1 MAPALRW
8 FLAGPWPVI
17 GMFLLLAGSLAIM
30 AEATQSSGHFHR
42 WQWWVASFNGVLA
55 LALLAL
61 IGLSLSR
68 LIQRLRHR
76 EAGSRLSLRMTGM
89 FASFTL
95 IPTAMVF
102 LFSVWLISSGIDSWF
117 DVGVDDTL
125 NKALELSRTSVDMQM
140 RERRSQVE
148 RLLQEPIDVGDP
160 EAMVVRMHDLVV
172 QTGAL
177 EATLLD
183 SSNKII
189 ASQGEVPD
197 ILPDLP
203 GEAQLQLLQESEE
216 SEESG
221 FYMAQEEHPDHGTIV
236 RILMQVPALR
246 RGLPFTDQELPL
258 ALNQEL
264 PRTLDREMLLTTQ
277 ELSLTLDREML
288 LTTQELSLTL
298 QILYPVSEYMLG
310 LTDSV
315 EKASVTYQSLLEQRT
330 PLKYNL
336 TFVMALAVLL
346 GLLFAMWAALFSAQ
360 RILSPISELARGIE
374 AVAVGE
380 YSQRLPAG
388 RRDELGQ
395 LVHSYND
402 MIERLANARYVA
414 ETRRLTIEQQHTYL
428 HTVLEHLSSGV
439 ISVDDR
445 NEVIT
450 ANRAAGSILDLDIE
464 HYLRQP
470 LSRLREEHP
479 QLEPLWNLMDHQ
491 QYSVA
496 DLRRQLQIN
505 NELKVLH
512 CHGAQLPNGAGYVV
526 VFEDITDLQQAQR
539 QAAWGEVAR
548 RLAHEIKNP
557 LTPIRLSAERMQHR
571 IQPSL
576 AEGDSE
582 ILKRATQTIVRQV
595 ESMKSMIDE
604 FSEYS
609 ADRFTPELLDLNAL
623 SMEVIDLYEEDQ
635 PKIAIRTELSEAPSW
650 IQGDPDRIRQ
660 LLHNL
665 IKNALEA
672 QEEQAEGAIILSTGM
687 QENTVT
693 LKVRDTGPGFAPEI
707 IARAFEPYV
716 TTKPTGN
723 GLGLAVVY
731 RITEDHQGRIRV
743 YNDPT
748 GGGCVEVEFN
758 ASPQPPQEVQS
769 PAAVA

>member
-76 EAGSRLSLRMTGM
+76 EAGSRLSLRMTAM

-102 LFSVWLISSGIDSWF
+102 IFSVWLISSGIDSWF

-148 RLLQEPIDVGDP
+148 RLLQEPIDVSDP
-160 EAMVVRMHDLVV
+160 EAMVVRMHDLMV
-172 QTGAL
+172 QTGAV

-216 SEESG
+216 SG
-221 FYMAQEEHPDHGTIV
+221 FYMAQEEHPEHGTIV
-236 RILMQVPALR
+236 RILMQVPALSR
-246 RGLPFTDQELPL
+246 ELPLTDQELPL

-264 PRTLDREMLLTTQ
+264 PLTMNQELPLLLSQELPLALNREIPLTT
-277 ELSLTLDREML
+277 R
-288 LTTQELSLTL
+288 ELSLTL

-380 YSQRLPAG
+380 YSQRLPTG
-388 RRDELGQ
+388 RGDELGQ
-395 LVHSYND
+395 LVQSYND

-450 ANRAAGSILDLDIE
+450 ANPAASSILDLDIE
-464 HYLRQP
+464 RYIRQP
-470 LSRLREEHP
+470 ISLLREEHP

-512 CHGAQLPNGAGYVV
+512 CHGAQLPKGAGYVV

-571 IQPSL
+571 IQSNL
-576 AEGDSE
+576 AEEDSE
-582 ILKRATQTIVRQV
+582 ILQRATQTIVRQV
-595 ESMKSMIDE
+595 ESMKTMIDE

-623 SMEVIDLYEEDQ
+623 SAEVLDLYMEDRS
-635 PKIAIRTELSEAPSW
+635 KISIRTELSETPAW

-672 QEEQAEGAIILSTGM
+672 QEEQAEGTIILSTEM
-687 QENTVT
+687 QGATVM
-693 LKVRDTGPGFAPEI
+693 LKVQDTGPGFAPEI

>member
-76 EAGSRLSLRMTGM
+76 EAGSRLSLRMTAM

-102 LFSVWLISSGIDSWF
+102 IFSVWLISSGIDSWF

-148 RLLQEPIDVGDP
+148 RLLQEPIDVSDP
-160 EAMVVRMHDLVV
+160 EAMVVRMHDLMV
-172 QTGAL
+172 QTGAV

-216 SEESG
+216 SG
-221 FYMAQEEHPDHGTIV
+221 FYMAQEEHPEHGTIV
-236 RILMQVPALR
+236 RILMQVPALSR
-246 RGLPFTDQELPL
+246 ELPLTDQELPL

-264 PRTLDREMLLTTQ
+264 PLAMNQELPLLLSQELPLTLNREIPLTT
-277 ELSLTLDREML
+277 R
-288 LTTQELSLTL
+288 ELSLTL

-380 YSQRLPAG
+380 YSQRLPTG
-388 RRDELGQ
+388 RGDELGQ

-450 ANRAAGSILDLDIE
+450 ANPAASSILDLDIE
-464 HYLRQP
+464 RYIRQP
-470 LSRLREEHP
+470 ISLLREEHP

-512 CHGAQLPNGAGYVV
+512 CHGAQLPKGAGYVV

-571 IQPSL
+571 IQSNL
-576 AEGDSE
+576 AEEDSE
-582 ILKRATQTIVRQV
+582 ILQRATQTIVRQV
-595 ESMKSMIDE
+595 ESMKTMIDE

-623 SMEVIDLYEEDQ
+623 STEVLDLYMEDRS
-635 PKIAIRTELSEAPSW
+635 KISIRTELSETPAW

-672 QEEQAEGAIILSTGM
+672 QEEQAEGTIVLSTEM
-687 QENTVT
+687 QEATVV
-693 LKVRDTGPGFAPEI
+693 LKVQDTGPGFAPEI

>member
-68 LIQRLRHR
+68 LIRRLRHR

-148 RLLQEPIDVGDP
+148 RLLQEPIDVSDP
-160 EAMVVRMHDLVV
+160 EAMVVRMHDLMV

-216 SEESG
+216 SG
-221 FYMAQEEHPDHGTIV
+221 FYMAQEEHPEHGTIV

-246 RGLPFTDQELPL
+246 RELPFTDQELPL
-258 ALNQEL
+258 TLNQEL
-264 PRTLDREMLLTTQ
+264 P
-277 ELSLTLDREML
+277 LTLDREMP

-310 LTDSV
+310 LTGSV

-464 HYLRQP
+464 RYLRQP
-470 LSRLREEHP
+470 LSTLREEHP

-505 NELKVLH
+505 NELKALH

-576 AEGDSE
+576 AEEDSE
-582 ILKRATQTIVRQV
+582 ILRRATQTIVRQV

>member
-68 LIQRLRHR
+68 LIRRLRHR

-160 EAMVVRMHDLVV
+160 EAMVVRMHDLMV

-216 SEESG
+216 SG
-221 FYMAQEEHPDHGTIV
+221 FYMAQEEHPEHGTIV

-246 RGLPFTDQELPL
+246 RELPFTDQELPL
-258 ALNQEL
+258 TLNQEL
-264 PRTLDREMLLTTQ
+264 P
-277 ELSLTLDREML
+277 LTLDREMP

-310 LTDSV
+310 LTGSV

-464 HYLRQP
+464 RYLRQP
-470 LSRLREEHP
+470 LSTLREEHP

-505 NELKVLH
+505 NELKALH
-512 CHGAQLPNGAGYVV
+512 CHGAQLPNSAGYVV

-571 IQPSL
+571 IQSSL
-576 AEGDSE
+576 AEEDSE

-609 ADRFTPELLDLNAL
+609 TDRFTPELLDLNAL

-672 QEEQAEGAIILSTGM
+672 QEEQAEGAIILSTGI

-716 TTKPTGN
+716 TTKPSGN

-748 GGGCVEVEFN
+748 GGGCVEVEFD

>member
-76 EAGSRLSLRMTGM
+76 EAGSRLSLRMTAM

-102 LFSVWLISSGIDSWF
+102 IFSVWLISSGIDSWF

-148 RLLQEPIDVGDP
+148 RLLQEPIDVSDP
-160 EAMVVRMHDLVV
+160 EAMVVRMHDLMV

-189 ASQGEVPD
+189 ASQGEMPD

-216 SEESG
+216 SG
-221 FYMAQEEHPDHGTIV
+221 FYMAQEEHPEHGTIV
-236 RILMQVPALR
+236 RILMQVPALSR
-246 RGLPFTDQELPL
+246 ELPLTDQELPL
-258 ALNQEL
+258 ALSQELPLTMNQEL
-264 PRTLDREMLLTTQ
+264 PLLLNQELPLTLNREIPLTT
-277 ELSLTLDREML
+277 R
-288 LTTQELSLTL
+288 ELSLTL

-380 YSQRLPAG
+380 YSQRLPTG
-388 RRDELGQ
+388 RGDELGQ
-395 LVHSYND
+395 LVQSYND

-450 ANRAAGSILDLDIE
+450 ANPAASSILDLDIE
-464 HYLRQP
+464 RYIRQP
-470 LSRLREEHP
+470 ISVLREEHP

-512 CHGAQLPNGAGYVV
+512 CHGAQLPKGAGYVV

-571 IQPSL
+571 IQSSL
-576 AEGDSE
+576 AEEDSE
-582 ILKRATQTIVRQV
+582 ILERATQTIVRQV

-623 SMEVIDLYEEDQ
+623 STEVLDLYMEDRS
-635 PKIAIRTELSEAPSW
+635 KISIRTELSETPVW

-672 QEEQAEGAIILSTGM
+672 QEEQAEGAIILSTEM
-687 QENTVT
+687 QGTTVM
-693 LKVRDTGPGFAPEI
+693 LKVQDTGPGFAPEI
-707 IARAFEPYV
+707 ITRAFEPYV

-748 GGGCVEVEFN
+748 GGGCVEIEFN
-758 ASPQPPQEVQS
+758 ASPQSPQEVQS

>member
-17 GMFLLLAGSLAIM
+17 GMFLLLVGSLGIM
-30 AEATQSSGHFHR
+30 AEATQTSGHFHR
-42 WQWWVASFNGVLA
+42 WQWWVASFNGILS

-68 LIQRLRHR
+68 LIRRLRHR
-76 EAGSRLSLRMTGM
+76 EAGSRLSLRMTIM
-89 FASFTL
+89 FAGFTL

-102 LFSVWLISSGIDSWF
+102 GFSVWLIFSGIDSWF

-125 NKALELSRTSVDMQM
+125 NKAMELSRTSVDMQM
-140 RERRSQVE
+140 RERRAQVE
-148 RLLQEPIDVGDP
+148 RLLREPADAGDP

-189 ASQGEVPD
+189 ASQGEAPD
-197 ILPDLP
+197 IVPDLP
-203 GEAQLQLLQESEE
+203 GEAQLQLLQEQEDRI
-216 SEESG
+216 
-221 FYMAQEEHPDHGTIV
+221 YLAQEEHPEYGTII
-236 RILMQVPALR
+236 RILMQVPALMR
-246 RGLPFTDQELPL
+246 VPALDQELPL
-258 ALNQEL
+258 TDE
-264 PRTLDREMLLTTQ
+264 
-277 ELSLTLDREML
+277 ELSLTLSQDL
-288 LTTQELSLTL
+288 PLANQELPLTL

-310 LTDSV
+310 LTESV
-315 EKASVTYQSLLEQRT
+315 EKASVTYQLLLELRD

-336 TFVMALAVLL
+336 TFVMSLAVLL
-346 GLLFAMWAALFSAQ
+346 GLLFAMWAALYSAQ
-360 RILSPISELARGIE
+360 RILSPISELSRGIE
-374 AVAVGE
+374 AVAAGE

-395 LVHSYND
+395 MVHSYND

-414 ETRRLTIEQQHTYL
+414 ETRRLMIEQQHTYL

-450 ANRAAGSILDLDIE
+450 ANRAASSILNLDIE
-464 HYLRQP
+464 RYIKQP
-470 LSRLREEHP
+470 LSVLRQEHP
-479 QLEPLWNLMDHQ
+479 QLEPLWDLMDRQ
-491 QYSVA
+491 QYSIT

-505 NELKVLH
+505 DELKVLH
-512 CHGAQLPNGAGYVV
+512 CHGAQLPKGAGYVV

-571 IQPSL
+571 IQPHL
-576 AEGDSE
+576 AAEDSE
-582 ILKRATQTIVRQV
+582 ILQRATQTIVRQV
-595 ESMKSMIDE
+595 ESMKTMIDE

-609 ADRFTPELLDLNAL
+609 TALFTPEPLDLNAL
-623 SMEVIDLYEEDQ
+623 STEVLDLYVENRSE
-635 PKIAIRTELSEAPSW
+635 ISIRAELSETPAW

-672 QEEQAEGAIILSTGM
+672 QEEQAEGIIVL
-687 QENTVT
+687 NTEMREGTVM
-693 LKVRDTGPGFAPEI
+693 LKVRDAGPGFAPEI

-716 TTKPTGN
+716 TTKPNGN

-748 GGGCVEVEFN
+748 GGGCVEIEFDT
-758 ASPQPPQEVQS
+758 SPQPSQEVQS
-769 PAAVA
+769 QAAVA

>member
-17 GMFLLLAGSLAIM
+17 GMFLLLVGSLGIM
-30 AEATQSSGHFHR
+30 AEATQTSGHFHR

-61 IGLSLSR
+61 IGLGLSR
-68 LIQRLRHR
+68 LIRRLHRR
-76 EAGSRLSLRMTGM
+76 EAGSRLSLRMTVM

-102 LFSVWLISSGIDSWF
+102 GFSVWLIFSGIDSWF

-125 NKALELSRTSVDMQM
+125 NKAIELSRTSVDMQM
-140 RERRSQVE
+140 RERRAQVE
-148 RLLQEPIDVGDP
+148 RLLQEPADAGDP

-197 ILPDLP
+197 IVPDLP
-203 GEAQLQLLQESEE
+203 GEAQLQLLQEQEDRI
-216 SEESG
+216 
-221 FYMAQEEHPDHGTIV
+221 YMAQEEHPEYGTII
-236 RILMQVPALR
+236 RILMQVPALMR
-246 RGLPFTDQELPL
+246 VPALDQELPL
-258 ALNQEL
+258 TDE
-264 PRTLDREMLLTTQ
+264 
-277 ELSLTLDREML
+277 ELSLTLSQDL
-288 LTTQELSLTL
+288 PLANQELPLTL

-315 EKASVTYQSLLEQRT
+315 EKASATYQLLLELRD

-336 TFVMALAVLL
+336 TFVMSLAVLL
-346 GLLFAMWAALFSAQ
+346 GLLFATWAALYSAQ
-360 RILSPISELARGIE
+360 RILSPISELSRGIE
-374 AVAVGE
+374 AVAAGE

-395 LVHSYND
+395 MVHSYND

-414 ETRRLTIEQQHTYL
+414 ETRRLMIEQQHTYL

-450 ANRAAGSILDLDIE
+450 ANHAASSILNLDIE
-464 HYLRQP
+464 RYIKQP
-470 LSRLREEHP
+470 LSVLREEHP
-479 QLEPLWNLMDHQ
+479 QLEPLWDLMDRQ
-491 QYSVA
+491 QYSIT

-505 NELKVLH
+505 DELKVLH
-512 CHGAQLPNGAGYVV
+512 CHGARLPKDAGYVV

-557 LTPIRLSAERMQHR
+557 LTPIRLSAERMQDR
-571 IQPSL
+571 IQPRL
-576 AEGDSE
+576 ATEDSE
-582 ILKRATQTIVRQV
+582 ILQRATQTIVRQV
-595 ESMKSMIDE
+595 ESMKTMIDE

-609 ADRFTPELLDLNAL
+609 SDRFTPELLDLNAL
-623 SMEVIDLYEEDQ
+623 GTEVLDLYVEDRS
-635 PKIAIRTELSEAPSW
+635 KISIRAELSEAPAW
-650 IQGDPDRIRQ
+650 IQGDPGRIRQ

-672 QEEQAEGAIILSTGM
+672 QEEQAEGTIVLSTEIRDGM
-687 QENTVT
+687 VT
-693 LKVRDTGPGFAPEI
+693 LKVRDAGPGFAPEI

-716 TTKPTGN
+716 TTKPSGN

-748 GGGCVEVEFN
+748 GGGCVEIEFD
-758 ASPQPPQEVQS
+758 ASPQPSQEVQS
-769 PAAVA
+769 QAAVA

>member
-76 EAGSRLSLRMTGM
+76 EAGSRLSLRMTAM

-102 LFSVWLISSGIDSWF
+102 IFSVWLISSGIDSWF

-148 RLLQEPIDVGDP
+148 RLLQEPIDVSDP
-160 EAMVVRMHDLVV
+160 EAMVVRMHDLMV
-172 QTGAL
+172 QTGAV

-216 SEESG
+216 SG
-221 FYMAQEEHPDHGTIV
+221 FYMAQEEHPEHGTIV
-236 RILMQVPALR
+236 RILMQVPALSR
-246 RGLPFTDQELPL
+246 ELPLTDQEVPL

-264 PRTLDREMLLTTQ
+264 SLTMNQELPLILNQELPLTLNREMPLTTR
-277 ELSLTLDREML
+277 ELSLI
-288 LTTQELSLTL
+288 L

-380 YSQRLPAG
+380 YSQRLPTG
-388 RRDELGQ
+388 RGDELGQ

-450 ANRAAGSILDLDIE
+450 ANPAASSILDLDIE
-464 HYLRQP
+464 RYIRQP
-470 LSRLREEHP
+470 ISLLREEHP

-512 CHGAQLPNGAGYVV
+512 CHGAQLPKGAGYVV

-571 IQPSL
+571 IQSNL
-576 AEGDSE
+576 AEEDSE
-582 ILKRATQTIVRQV
+582 ILQRATQTIVRQV
-595 ESMKSMIDE
+595 ESMKTMIDE

-623 SMEVIDLYEEDQ
+623 STEVLDLYMEDRS
-635 PKIAIRTELSEAPSW
+635 KISIRTELSETPAW

-672 QEEQAEGAIILSTGM
+672 QEEQAEGTIILSTEM
-687 QENTVT
+687 QEATVV
-693 LKVRDTGPGFAPEI
+693 LKVQDTGPGFAPEI

-716 TTKPTGN
+716 TTKPSGN

-748 GGGCVEVEFN
+748 GGGCVEIEFN
-758 ASPQPPQEVQS
+758 ASPQSPQEVQS

>member
-8 FLAGPWPVI
+8 FLTGPWPVI

-68 LIQRLRHR
+68 LIRRLHRR
-76 EAGSRLSLRMTGM
+76 EAGSRLSLRMTAM

-125 NKALELSRTSVDMQM
+125 SKALELSRTSVDMQM

-148 RLLQEPIDVGDP
+148 RLLQEPIDVSDP

-216 SEESG
+216 SG

-246 RGLPFTDQELPL
+246 RELPFTDQELPL
-258 ALNQEL
+258 TLNQEL
-264 PRTLDREMLLTTQ
+264 P
-277 ELSLTLDREML
+277 LTLDREMP

-310 LTDSV
+310 LTGSV

-414 ETRRLTIEQQHTYL
+414 ETQRLTIEEQHTYL

-450 ANRAAGSILDLDIE
+450 ANHAAGSILDLDIE
-464 HYLRQP
+464 RYLRQP
-470 LSRLREEHP
+470 LSALREEHP

-491 QYSVA
+491 QYSITE
-496 DLRRQLQIN
+496 LRRQLQIN
-505 NELKVLH
+505 DELKVLH
-512 CHGAQLPNGAGYVV
+512 CHGAQLPKGAGYVV

-576 AEGDSE
+576 AAEDSE
-582 ILKRATQTIVRQV
+582 ILQRATQTIVRQV
-595 ESMKSMIDE
+595 ESMKTMIDE

-623 SMEVIDLYEEDQ
+623 SMEVLGLYEEDR
-635 PKIAIRTELSEAPSW
+635 PKISIRTELSEVPSW

-672 QEEQAEGAIILSTGM
+672 QEEQAEGTIILSTGI

>member
-1 MAPALRW
+1 MAPTLRW

-76 EAGSRLSLRMTGM
+76 EAGSRLSLRMTAM

-102 LFSVWLISSGIDSWF
+102 MFSVWLISSGIDSWF

-148 RLLQEPIDVGDP
+148 RLLQEPIDVSDP
-160 EAMVVRMHDLVV
+160 EAMVVRMHDLMV

-216 SEESG
+216 SG
-221 FYMAQEEHPDHGTIV
+221 FYMAQEEHPEHGTIV
-236 RILMQVPALR
+236 RILMQVPALSR
-246 RGLPFTDQELPL
+246 ELPLTDQELPL

-264 PRTLDREMLLTTQ
+264 PLTLNQELPLLLNRELPLTLNREIPLTT
-277 ELSLTLDREML
+277 R
-288 LTTQELSLTL
+288 ELSLTL

-380 YSQRLPAG
+380 YSQRLPTG
-388 RRDELGQ
+388 RGDELGQ

-450 ANRAAGSILDLDIE
+450 ANPAASSILDLDIE
-464 HYLRQP
+464 RYIRQP
-470 LSRLREEHP
+470 ISVLREEHP

-512 CHGAQLPNGAGYVV
+512 CHGAQLPKGAGYVV

-571 IQPSL
+571 IQSRL
-576 AEGDSE
+576 AEEDSE
-582 ILKRATQTIVRQV
+582 ILQRATQTIVRQV
-595 ESMKSMIDE
+595 ESMKTMIDE

-623 SMEVIDLYEEDQ
+623 STEVLDLYVEDRS
-635 PKIAIRTELSEAPSW
+635 KISIRTELSETPAW
-650 IQGDPDRIRQ
+650 IQGDPDRMRQ

-672 QEEQAEGAIILSTGM
+672 QEEQAEGTIILSTEM
-687 QENTVT
+687 QGATVM
-693 LKVRDTGPGFAPEI
+693 LKVQDTGPGFSPEI

-716 TTKPTGN
+716 TTKPSGN

-748 GGGCVEVEFN
+748 GGGCVEIEFN
-758 ASPQPPQEVQS
+758 ASPQSPQEVQS

>member
-148 RLLQEPIDVGDP
+148 RLLQDPIDVSDP
-160 EAMVVRMHDLVV
+160 EAMVVRMHDLMV

-216 SEESG
+216 SG
-221 FYMAQEEHPDHGTIV
+221 FYMAQEEHPEHGTIV

-246 RGLPFTDQELPL
+246 RVLPFTDQELPL
-258 ALNQEL
+258 TLNQEL
-264 PRTLDREMLLTTQ
+264 P
-277 ELSLTLDREML
+277 LTLDREMP

-505 NELKVLH
+505 NELKALH

-571 IQPSL
+571 IQSSL
-576 AEGDSE
+576 AEEDSE

-609 ADRFTPELLDLNAL
+609 TDRFTPELLDLNAL

-672 QEEQAEGAIILSTGM
+672 QEEQAEGAIILSTGI

-693 LKVRDTGPGFAPEI
+693 LKVRDAGPGFAPEI

-716 TTKPTGN
+716 TTKPSGN

-748 GGGCVEVEFN
+748 GGGCVEVEFD

>member
-76 EAGSRLSLRMTGM
+76 EAGSRLSLRMTAM

-102 LFSVWLISSGIDSWF
+102 IFSVWLISSGIDSWF

-148 RLLQEPIDVGDP
+148 RLLQEPIDVSDP
-160 EAMVVRMHDLVV
+160 EAMVVRMHDLMV
-172 QTGAL
+172 QTGAV

-216 SEESG
+216 SG
-221 FYMAQEEHPDHGTIV
+221 FYMAQEEHPEHGTIV
-236 RILMQVPALR
+236 RILMQVPALSR
-246 RGLPFTDQELPL
+246 ELPLTDQEVPL

-264 PRTLDREMLLTTQ
+264 SLTMNQELPLILNQELPLTLNREMPLTTR
-277 ELSLTLDREML
+277 ELSLI
-288 LTTQELSLTL
+288 L

-380 YSQRLPAG
+380 YSQRLPTG
-388 RRDELGQ
+388 RGDELGQ
-395 LVHSYND
+395 LVQSYND

-450 ANRAAGSILDLDIE
+450 ANPAASSILDLDIE
-464 HYLRQP
+464 RYIRQP
-470 LSRLREEHP
+470 ISLLREEHP

-512 CHGAQLPNGAGYVV
+512 CHGAQLPKGAGYVV

-571 IQPSL
+571 IQSHL
-576 AEGDSE
+576 AEEDSE
-582 ILKRATQTIVRQV
+582 ILQRATQTIVRQV
-595 ESMKSMIDE
+595 ESMKTMIDE

-623 SMEVIDLYEEDQ
+623 STEVLDLYMEDR
-635 PKIAIRTELSEAPSW
+635 PKISIQTELSETPAW

-672 QEEQAEGAIILSTGM
+672 QEEQAEGTIILSTEI
-687 QENTVT
+687 QEGTVV
-693 LKVRDTGPGFAPEI
+693 LKVQDTGPGFAPEI

-748 GGGCVEVEFN
+748 GGGCVEIEFN
-758 ASPQPPQEVQS
+758 ASPQSPQEVQS

>member
-148 RLLQEPIDVGDP
+148 RLLQDPIDVGDP
-160 EAMVVRMHDLVV
+160 EAMVVRMHDLMV

-216 SEESG
+216 SG
-221 FYMAQEEHPDHGTIV
+221 FYMAQEEHPEHGTIV

-246 RGLPFTDQELPL
+246 RELPFTDQELPL
-258 ALNQEL
+258 TLNQEL
-264 PRTLDREMLLTTQ
+264 P
-277 ELSLTLDREML
+277 LTLDREMP

-310 LTDSV
+310 LTGSV

-464 HYLRQP
+464 RYLRQP
-470 LSRLREEHP
+470 LSTLREEHP

-505 NELKVLH
+505 NELKALH
-512 CHGAQLPNGAGYVV
+512 CHGAQLPNSAGYVV

-571 IQPSL
+571 IQSSL
-576 AEGDSE
+576 AEEDSE

-609 ADRFTPELLDLNAL
+609 TDRFTPELLDLNAL

-672 QEEQAEGAIILSTGM
+672 QEEQAEGAIILSTGI

-716 TTKPTGN
+716 TTKPSGN

-748 GGGCVEVEFN
+748 GGGCVEVEFD

>member
-8 FLAGPWPVI
+8 FLTSPWLVI
-17 GMFLLLAGSLAIM
+17 GMFLLLVGSLAIM
-30 AEATQSSGHFHR
+30 ADATQSSGHFHR

-68 LIQRLRHR
+68 LIQRLRRR
-76 EAGSRLSLRMTGM
+76 EAGSRLSLRMTIM

-102 LFSVWLISSGIDSWF
+102 GFSVWLIFSGIDSWF

-125 NKALELSRTSVDMQM
+125 NKAMELSRTSVDMQM
-140 RERRSQVE
+140 RDRRAQVE
-148 RLLQEPIDVGDP
+148 RLLQEPTDAGDP
-160 EAMVVRMHDLVV
+160 EAMVVRMHNLVV

-177 EATLLD
+177 EASLLD

-203 GEAQLQLLQESEE
+203 GETQLQLLR
-216 SEESG
+216 ESG
-221 FYMAQEEHPDHGTIV
+221 IYMAQEEHPEHGTIL
-236 RILMQVPALR
+236 RILMQVPSLDR
-246 RGLPFTDQELPL
+246 ELPLTNQELPL
-258 ALNQEL
+258 TNQEL
-264 PRTLDREMLLTTQ
+264 P
-277 ELSLTLDREML
+277 
-288 LTTQELSLTL
+288 LTL

-315 EKASVTYQSLLEQRT
+315 EKASVTYQLLLELRD

-336 TFVMALAVLL
+336 TFVMSLALLL
-346 GLLFAMWAALFSAQ
+346 GLLFAMWAALYSAQ

-374 AVAVGE
+374 AVAAGE

-395 LVHSYND
+395 MVYSYND

-414 ETRRLTIEQQHTYL
+414 ETRRLMIEQQHTYL

-450 ANRAAGSILDLDIE
+450 ANRAAGSILNLDIE
-464 HYLRQP
+464 RYIKQPISVLR
-470 LSRLREEHP
+470 REHP
-479 QLEPLWNLMDHQ
+479 QLEPLWNLMDRQ
-491 QYSVA
+491 QYSVT

-505 NELKVLH
+505 DELKVLH
-512 CHGAQLPNGAGYVV
+512 CHGAQLPKGAGYVV

-571 IQPSL
+571 IQPRL
-576 AEGDSE
+576 ATEDSE

-595 ESMKSMIDE
+595 ESMKTMIDE

-609 ADRFTPELLDLNAL
+609 AARFTPELLDLNVL
-623 SMEVIDLYEEDQ
+623 STEVLDLYVENRS
-635 PKIAIRTELSEAPSW
+635 KISIRAELSAAPAW
-650 IQGDPDRIRQ
+650 IQGDPGRIRQ

-665 IKNALEA
+665 IKNAMEA
-672 QEEQAEGAIILSTGM
+672 QEEQTKGTIILSTEM
-687 QENTVT
+687 QEGTVT
-693 LKVRDTGPGFAPEI
+693 LKVRDAGPGFAPEI

-716 TTKPTGN
+716 TTKPNGN

-748 GGGCVEVEFN
+748 GGGCVEIEFD
-758 ASPQPPQEVQS
+758 ASPQPSQEVQS
-769 PAAVA
+769 QVAVA

>member
-76 EAGSRLSLRMTGM
+76 EAGSRLSLRMTAM

-102 LFSVWLISSGIDSWF
+102 IFSVWLISSGIDSWF

-148 RLLQEPIDVGDP
+148 RLLQEPIDVSDP
-160 EAMVVRMHDLVV
+160 EAMVVRMHDLMI
-172 QTGAL
+172 QTGAV

-216 SEESG
+216 SG
-221 FYMAQEEHPDHGTIV
+221 FYMAQEEHPEHGTIV
-236 RILMQVPALR
+236 RILMQVPALSR
-246 RGLPFTDQELPL
+246 ELPLTDQEVPL

-264 PRTLDREMLLTTQ
+264 SLTMNQELPLILNQELPLTLNREMPLTTR
-277 ELSLTLDREML
+277 ELSLI
-288 LTTQELSLTL
+288 L

-380 YSQRLPAG
+380 YSQRLPTG
-388 RRDELGQ
+388 RGDELGQ
-395 LVHSYND
+395 LVQSYND

-450 ANRAAGSILDLDIE
+450 ANPAASSILDLDIE
-464 HYLRQP
+464 RYIRQP
-470 LSRLREEHP
+470 ISLLREEHP

-512 CHGAQLPNGAGYVV
+512 CHGAQLPKGAGYVV

-557 LTPIRLSAERMQHR
+557 LTPIRLSAERMTASNPTSPKK
-571 IQPSL
+571 IP
-576 AEGDSE
+576 
-582 ILKRATQTIVRQV
+582 
-595 ESMKSMIDE
+595 
-604 FSEYS
+604 
-609 ADRFTPELLDLNAL
+609 RFCSVPRRRLC
-623 SMEVIDLYEEDQ
+623 
-635 PKIAIRTELSEAPSW
+635 
-650 IQGDPDRIRQ
+650 
-660 LLHNL
+660 
-665 IKNALEA
+665 
-672 QEEQAEGAIILSTGM
+672 
-687 QENTVT
+687 
-693 LKVRDTGPGFAPEI
+693 
-707 IARAFEPYV
+707 ARWNP
-716 TTKPTGN
+716 
-723 GLGLAVVY
+723 
-731 RITEDHQGRIRV
+731 
-743 YNDPT
+743 
-748 GGGCVEVEFN
+748 
-758 ASPQPPQEVQS
+758 
-769 PAAVA
+769 

>member
-76 EAGSRLSLRMTGM
+76 EAGSRLSLRMTAM

-102 LFSVWLISSGIDSWF
+102 IFSVWLISSGIDSWF

-148 RLLQEPIDVGDP
+148 RLLQEPIDVSDP
-160 EAMVVRMHDLVV
+160 EAMVVRMHNLMV

-189 ASQGEVPD
+189 ASQGEMPD

-216 SEESG
+216 SG
-221 FYMAQEEHPDHGTIV
+221 FYMAQEEHPEHGTIV
-236 RILMQVPALR
+236 RILMQVPALSR
-246 RGLPFTDQELPL
+246 ELPLTDQEFPL

-264 PRTLDREMLLTTQ
+264 PLLLNQELPLTLNREIPLTT
-277 ELSLTLDREML
+277 R
-288 LTTQELSLTL
+288 ELSLTL

-380 YSQRLPAG
+380 YSQRLPTG
-388 RRDELGQ
+388 RGDELGQ
-395 LVHSYND
+395 LVQSYND

-450 ANRAAGSILDLDIE
+450 ANPAASSILDLDIE
-464 HYLRQP
+464 RYIRQP
-470 LSRLREEHP
+470 ISVLREEHP

-496 DLRRQLQIN
+496 DLRQQLQIN

-512 CHGAQLPNGAGYVV
+512 CHGAQLPKGAGYVV

-571 IQPSL
+571 IQSNL
-576 AEGDSE
+576 AEEDSE
-582 ILKRATQTIVRQV
+582 ILQRATQTIVRQV
-595 ESMKSMIDE
+595 ESMKTMIDE

-623 SMEVIDLYEEDQ
+623 SVEVLDLYMEDR
-635 PKIAIRTELSEAPSW
+635 PKISIRTELSETPAW

-672 QEEQAEGAIILSTGM
+672 QEEQAEGTIILSIEI
-687 QENTVT
+687 QEATVM
-693 LKVRDTGPGFAPEI
+693 LKVQDTGPGFAPEI
-707 IARAFEPYV
+707 ITRAFEPYV

-748 GGGCVEVEFN
+748 GGGCVEIEFN
-758 ASPQPPQEVQS
+758 ASPQSPQEVQS

>member
-68 LIQRLRHR
+68 LIQRLRRR
-76 EAGSRLSLRMTGM
+76 EAGSRLSLRMTAM

-102 LFSVWLISSGIDSWF
+102 IFSVWLISSGIDSWF

-148 RLLQEPIDVGDP
+148 RLLQEPIDVSDP
-160 EAMVVRMHDLVV
+160 EAMVVRMHDLMV
-172 QTGAL
+172 QTGAV

-216 SEESG
+216 SG
-221 FYMAQEEHPDHGTIV
+221 FYMAQEEHPEHGTIV
-236 RILMQVPALR
+236 RILMQVPALSR
-246 RGLPFTDQELPL
+246 ELPLTDQELPL

-264 PRTLDREMLLTTQ
+264 PLAMNQELPLLLNQELPLTLNREIPLTT
-277 ELSLTLDREML
+277 R
-288 LTTQELSLTL
+288 ELSLTL

-380 YSQRLPAG
+380 YSQRLPTG

-450 ANRAAGSILDLDIE
+450 ANPAASSILDLDIE
-464 HYLRQP
+464 RYIGQP
-470 LSRLREEHP
+470 ISVLREEHP

-512 CHGAQLPNGAGYVV
+512 CHGAQLPKGAGYVV

-571 IQPSL
+571 IQSSL
-576 AEGDSE
+576 AEEDSE
-582 ILKRATQTIVRQV
+582 ILQRATQTIVRQV
-595 ESMKSMIDE
+595 ESMKTMIDE

-623 SMEVIDLYEEDQ
+623 SMEVVDLYVEDR
-635 PKIAIRTELSEAPSW
+635 PKISIRTELSKAPAW

-672 QEEQAEGAIILSTGM
+672 QEEQAEGTIILSTGM
-687 QENTVT
+687 QEATVV
-693 LKVRDTGPGFAPEI
+693 LKVQDAGPGFAPEI

-748 GGGCVEVEFN
+748 GGGCVEIEFN
-758 ASPQPPQEVQS
+758 ASPQSPQEVQS

>member
-68 LIQRLRHR
+68 LIRRLRSR
-76 EAGSRLSLRMTGM
+76 EAGSRLSLRMTAM

-148 RLLQEPIDVGDP
+148 RLLQEPIDVSDP
-160 EAMVVRMHDLVV
+160 EAMVVRMHDLMV

-216 SEESG
+216 SG
-221 FYMAQEEHPDHGTIV
+221 FYMAQEEHPEHGTIV

-246 RGLPFTDQELPL
+246 RELPFTDQELPL
-258 ALNQEL
+258 TLNQEL
-264 PRTLDREMLLTTQ
+264 P
-277 ELSLTLDREML
+277 LTLDREMP

-310 LTDSV
+310 LTGSV

-464 HYLRQP
+464 RYLRQP
-470 LSRLREEHP
+470 LSTLREEHP

-505 NELKVLH
+505 NELKALH

-576 AEGDSE
+576 AEDDSE
-582 ILKRATQTIVRQV
+582 ILRRATQTIVRQV

-609 ADRFTPELLDLNAL
+609 ADRFTPELLDLNTL

-635 PKIAIRTELSEAPSW
+635 PKIAIRTELSEVPSW

-672 QEEQAEGAIILSTGM
+672 QEEQAEGAIILSTGI

-748 GGGCVEVEFN
+748 GGGCVEVKFN

>member
-17 GMFLLLAGSLAIM
+17 GMFLLLAGSLVIM

-76 EAGSRLSLRMTGM
+76 EAGSRLSLRMTAM

-102 LFSVWLISSGIDSWF
+102 IFSVWLISSGIDSWF

-148 RLLQEPIDVGDP
+148 RLLQEPIDVSDP
-160 EAMVVRMHDLVV
+160 EAMVVRMHDLMV
-172 QTGAL
+172 QTGAV

-216 SEESG
+216 SG
-221 FYMAQEEHPDHGTIV
+221 FYMAQEEHPEHGTIV
-236 RILMQVPALR
+236 RILMQVPALSR
-246 RGLPFTDQELPL
+246 ELPLTDQELPL

-264 PRTLDREMLLTTQ
+264 PLAMNQELPLLLSQELPLTLNREIPLTT
-277 ELSLTLDREML
+277 R
-288 LTTQELSLTL
+288 ELSLTL

-315 EKASVTYQSLLEQRT
+315 EKASITYQSLLEQRT

-380 YSQRLPAG
+380 YSQRLPTG
-388 RRDELGQ
+388 RGDELGQ
-395 LVHSYND
+395 LVQSYND

-450 ANRAAGSILDLDIE
+450 ANPAASSILDLDIE
-464 HYLRQP
+464 RYIRQP
-470 LSRLREEHP
+470 ISVLREEHP

-512 CHGAQLPNGAGYVV
+512 CHGAQLPKGAGYVV

-571 IQPSL
+571 IQSNL
-576 AEGDSE
+576 AEEDSE
-582 ILKRATQTIVRQV
+582 ILQRATQTIVRQV
-595 ESMKSMIDE
+595 ESMKTMIDE

-623 SMEVIDLYEEDQ
+623 SVEVLDLYMEDR
-635 PKIAIRTELSEAPSW
+635 PKISIRTDLSETPAW

-672 QEEQAEGAIILSTGM
+672 QEEQAEGTIILSTEM
-687 QENTVT
+687 QEATVV
-693 LKVRDTGPGFAPEI
+693 LKVQDTGPGFAPEI
-707 IARAFEPYV
+707 ITRAFEPYV

-743 YNDPT
+743 YNDPA
-748 GGGCVEVEFN
+748 GGGCVEIEFN
-758 ASPQPPQEVQS
+758 ASPQSPQEVQS

>member
-8 FLAGPWPVI
+8 FLTGPWPVI

-68 LIQRLRHR
+68 LIRRLRHR

-148 RLLQEPIDVGDP
+148 RLLQEPIDVSDP
-160 EAMVVRMHDLVV
+160 EAMVVRMHDLMV

-216 SEESG
+216 GG
-221 FYMAQEEHPDHGTIV
+221 FYMAQEEHPEHGTIV

-246 RGLPFTDQELPL
+246 RELPFTDQELPL
-258 ALNQEL
+258 
-264 PRTLDREMLLTTQ
+264 TLDREMP
-277 ELSLTLDREML
+277 

-310 LTDSV
+310 LTGSV
-315 EKASVTYQSLLEQRT
+315 EKASVTYQSLLKQRT

-374 AVAVGE
+374 AVAIGE

-464 HYLRQP
+464 RYLRQP
-470 LSRLREEHP
+470 LSTLREEHP

-496 DLRRQLQIN
+496 DLQQQLQIN
-505 NELKVLH
+505 NELKALH

-571 IQPSL
+571 IQRSL
-576 AEGDSE
+576 AEEDSE
-582 ILKRATQTIVRQV
+582 ILRRATQTIVRQV

-623 SMEVIDLYEEDQ
+623 SIEVIDLYEEDQ

>member
-68 LIQRLRHR
+68 LIRRLRHR

-148 RLLQEPIDVGDP
+148 RLLQEPIDVSDP
-160 EAMVVRMHDLVV
+160 EAMVVRMHDLMV

-216 SEESG
+216 SG
-221 FYMAQEEHPDHGTIV
+221 FYMAQEEHPEHGTIV

-246 RGLPFTDQELPL
+246 RELSFTDQELPL
-258 ALNQEL
+258 
-264 PRTLDREMLLTTQ
+264 TLDREMP
-277 ELSLTLDREML
+277 

-310 LTDSV
+310 LTGSV

-464 HYLRQP
+464 RYLRQP
-470 LSRLREEHP
+470 LSTLREEHP

-496 DLRRQLQIN
+496 DLQQQLQIN
-505 NELKVLH
+505 NELKALH

-576 AEGDSE
+576 AEDDSE
-582 ILKRATQTIVRQV
+582 ILRRATQTIVQQV

-609 ADRFTPELLDLNAL
+609 ADRFTPELLDLNVL

>member
-68 LIQRLRHR
+68 LIRRLRSR
-76 EAGSRLSLRMTGM
+76 EAGSRLSLRMTAM

-216 SEESG
+216 SG
-221 FYMAQEEHPDHGTIV
+221 FYMAQEEHPEHGTIV

-246 RGLPFTDQELPL
+246 RVLPFTDQELPL
-258 ALNQEL
+258 TLNQEL
-264 PRTLDREMLLTTQ
+264 P
-277 ELSLTLDREML
+277 LTLDREMP
-288 LTTQELSLTL
+288 LTNQELSLTL

-310 LTDSV
+310 LTGSV

-464 HYLRQP
+464 RYLRQP
-470 LSRLREEHP
+470 LSTLREEHP

-505 NELKVLH
+505 NELKALH

-576 AEGDSE
+576 AEDDSE
-582 ILKRATQTIVRQV
+582 ILQRATQTIVRQV

-635 PKIAIRTELSEAPSW
+635 PKITIRTELSEAPSW

>member
-61 IGLSLSR
+61 IGLGLSR

-76 EAGSRLSLRMTGM
+76 EAGSRLSLRMTAM

-102 LFSVWLISSGIDSWF
+102 IFSVWLISSGIDSWF

-148 RLLQEPIDVGDP
+148 RLLQEPIDVSDP
-160 EAMVVRMHDLVV
+160 EAMVVRMHDLMV

-216 SEESG
+216 SG
-221 FYMAQEEHPDHGTIV
+221 FYMAQEEHPEHGTIV
-236 RILMQVPALR
+236 RILMQVPALSR
-246 RGLPFTDQELPL
+246 ELPLTDQELPL

-264 PRTLDREMLLTTQ
+264 PLTMNQELPLILNQELPLTLNREIPLTT
-277 ELSLTLDREML
+277 R
-288 LTTQELSLTL
+288 ELSLTL

-380 YSQRLPAG
+380 YSQRLPTG

-450 ANRAAGSILDLDIE
+450 ANPAASSILDLDIE
-464 HYLRQP
+464 RYIRQP
-470 LSRLREEHP
+470 ISVLREEHP

-512 CHGAQLPNGAGYVV
+512 CHGAQLPKGAGYVV

-571 IQPSL
+571 IQSSL
-576 AEGDSE
+576 AEEDSE
-582 ILKRATQTIVRQV
+582 ILERATQTIVRQV
-595 ESMKSMIDE
+595 ESMKTMIDE

-623 SMEVIDLYEEDQ
+623 STEVLDLYIEDRA
-635 PKIAIRTELSEAPSW
+635 KISIQTELSETPAW

-672 QEEQAEGAIILSTGM
+672 QEEQAEGTIILSTEM
-687 QENTVT
+687 QGATVM
-693 LKVRDTGPGFAPEI
+693 LKVQDTGPGFAPEI
-707 IARAFEPYV
+707 ISRAFEPYV

>member
-17 GMFLLLAGSLAIM
+17 GMFLLLVGSLAIM

-42 WQWWVASFNGVLA
+42 WQWWVAGFNGVLA
-55 LALLAL
+55 LTLLGL

-68 LIQRLRHR
+68 LIRRLRCR
-76 EAGSRLSLRMTGM
+76 EAGSRLSLRMSGM

-102 LFSVWLISSGIDSWF
+102 GFSVWLISSGIDSWF

-140 RERRSQVE
+140 RERSAQAE
-148 RLLQEPIDVGDP
+148 RLLQEPVDTSDP

-183 SSNKII
+183 SNNKII

-203 GEAQLQLLQESEE
+203 GEAQLQLLKESE
-216 SEESG
+216 SG
-221 FYMAQEEHPDHGTIV
+221 IYMAREEHPEHGTIL
-236 RILMQVPALR
+236 RILMQVPSVNRELSLTDQ
-246 RGLPFTDQELPL
+246 GLPLPL
-258 ALNQEL
+258 
-264 PRTLDREMLLTTQ
+264 TLDQ
-277 ELSLTLDREML
+277 ELSLTLD
-288 LTTQELSLTL
+288 QELSLTLDQELPLTNQELLLTL

-315 EKASVTYQSLLEQRT
+315 EKASVTYQSLLEQRD
-330 PLKYNL
+330 PLKYSL
-336 TFVMALAVLL
+336 TFVMSLALLL
-346 GLLFAMWAALFSAQ
+346 GLLFAMWAALYSAQ

-374 AVAVGE
+374 AVAAGE

-388 RRDELGQ
+388 RQDELGQ
-395 LVHSYND
+395 MVHSYND

-445 NEVIT
+445 GEVIT
-450 ANRAAGSILDLDIE
+450 ANHAAGSILNLNIE
-464 HYLRQP
+464 HYIKQP
-470 LSRLREEHP
+470 LSVLRQEHP
-479 QLEPLWNLMDHQ
+479 QLEPLWDLMDRQ

-512 CHGAQLPNGAGYVV
+512 CHGAQLPQGAGYVV

-557 LTPIRLSAERMQHR
+557 LTPIRLSAERMQNR
-571 IQPSL
+571 IQPNL
-576 AEGDSE
+576 ATEDSE
-582 ILKRATQTIVRQV
+582 ILQRATQTIVRQV

-609 ADRFTPELLDLNAL
+609 AARFTPELLDLNAL
-623 SMEVIDLYEEDQ
+623 GTEILDLYIENKS
-635 PKIAIRTELSEAPSW
+635 KISIRAELSEAPAW
-650 IQGDPDRIRQ
+650 IHGDPGRIRQ

-672 QEEQAEGAIILSTGM
+672 QEEQTEGTIILSTEM
-687 QENTVT
+687 QEGVVT

-716 TTKPTGN
+716 TTKPSGN

-748 GGGCVEVEFN
+748 GGGCVEIEFD
-758 ASPQPPQEVQS
+758 ASPEPSQEVQS
-769 PAAVA
+769 QAAVA

>member
-1 MAPALRW
+1 MASALRK
-8 FLAGPWPVI
+8 FLAGPWSVI
-17 GMFLLLAGSLAIM
+17 GMFLLLVGSLGIM
-30 AEATQSSGHFHR
+30 AEATQTSGHFHR

-61 IGLSLSR
+61 TGLSLSR

-76 EAGSRLSLRMTGM
+76 EAGSRLSLRMTVM

-102 LFSVWLISSGIDSWF
+102 GFSVWLIFSGIDSWF

-125 NKALELSRTSVDMQM
+125 NKAMELSRTSVDMQM
-140 RERRSQVE
+140 RERRAQVE
-148 RLLQEPIDVGDP
+148 RLLQEPADAGDP

-189 ASQGEVPD
+189 ASQGEVPE
-197 ILPDLP
+197 IVPDLP
-203 GEAQLQLLQESEE
+203 GEAQLQFLQEQEDRI
-216 SEESG
+216 
-221 FYMAQEEHPDHGTIV
+221 YMAQEEHPEYGTII
-236 RILMQVPALR
+236 RILMQIPALMRVPAL
-246 RGLPFTDQELPL
+246 DQELPL
-258 ALNQEL
+258 TDEELSLSLSQDLPLANQEL
-264 PRTLDREMLLTTQ
+264 P
-277 ELSLTLDREML
+277 
-288 LTTQELSLTL
+288 LTL

-315 EKASVTYQSLLEQRT
+315 EKASVTYQLLLELRE

-336 TFVMALAVLL
+336 TFVMSLAVLL
-346 GLLFAMWAALFSAQ
+346 GLLFAMWAALYSAQ
-360 RILSPISELARGIE
+360 RILSPISELSRGIE
-374 AVAVGE
+374 AVAAGE
-380 YSQRLPAG
+380 YNQRLPAG

-395 LVHSYND
+395 MVHSYND
-402 MIERLANARYVA
+402 MIERLADARYVA
-414 ETRRLTIEQQHTYL
+414 ETRRLMIEQQHTYL

-439 ISVDDR
+439 ISVNDR

-450 ANRAAGSILDLDIE
+450 ANRAASSILNLDIE
-464 HYLRQP
+464 RYIKQP
-470 LSRLREEHP
+470 LSILRQEHP
-479 QLEPLWNLMDHQ
+479 QLEPLWDLMDRQ
-491 QYSVA
+491 KYSIT

-512 CHGAQLPNGAGYVV
+512 CHGAQLPKDAGYVV

-571 IQPSL
+571 IEPRLST
-576 AEGDSE
+576 EDSE
-582 ILKRATQTIVRQV
+582 VLQRATQTIVRQV
-595 ESMKSMIDE
+595 ESMKTMIDE

-609 ADRFTPELLDLNAL
+609 AAHFTPELLDLNLL
-623 SMEVIDLYEEDQ
+623 SSEVLDLYLENLS
-635 PKIAIRTELSEAPSW
+635 KISIRAELSETPAW

-672 QEEQAEGAIILSTGM
+672 QKEQAEGTIVLGTRMREG
-687 QENTVT
+687 TVT
-693 LKVRDTGPGFAPEI
+693 LKVRDAGPGFAPEI
-707 IARAFEPYV
+707 ITRAFEPYV
-716 TTKPTGN
+716 TTKPGGN

-743 YNDPT
+743 YNEPT
-748 GGGCVEVEFN
+748 GGGCVEIEFD
-758 ASPQPPQEVQS
+758 ASPQPSQEVQS
-769 PAAVA
+769 QAAVA

>member
-1 MAPALRW
+1 MAPALRR

-17 GMFLLLAGSLAIM
+17 GLFLLLAASLAIM

-42 WQWWVASFNGVLA
+42 WQWWAASFNGLLA
-55 LALLAL
+55 LALLGL
-61 IGLSLSR
+61 IGLSLSHLVR
-68 LIQRLRHR
+68 RLRRR

-89 FASFTL
+89 FASLTL
-95 IPTAMVF
+95 VPTAMVF
-102 LFSVWLISSGIDSWF
+102 VFSVWLISSGIDSWF

-125 NKALELSRTSVDMQM
+125 GKAMELSRTSVDMQM

-148 RLLQEPIDVGDP
+148 RLLQDPIDVGDP
-160 EAMVVRMHDLVV
+160 ESMVVRMHNLMI

-203 GEAQLQLLQESEE
+203 GEAQLQLLQENEGG
-216 SEESG
+216 G
-221 FYMAQEEHPDHGTIV
+221 FYMAQEEHPEHGTIV
-236 RILMQVPALR
+236 RILMQVPAFQRELA
-246 RGLPFTDQELPL
+246 LTDPELPL

-264 PRTLDREMLLTTQ
+264 P
-277 ELSLTLDREML
+277 LTLDREMP
-288 LTTQELSLTL
+288 LTTREMSLTL

-315 EKASVTYQSLLEQRT
+315 EKASVTYQLLLELRR

-346 GLLFAMWAALFSAQ
+346 GLLFAIWAALYSAQ
-360 RILSPISELARGIE
+360 RILSPISELARGLE
-374 AVAVGE
+374 AVADGE
-380 YSQRLPAG
+380 YSQRLPIG

-395 LVHSYND
+395 LVRSYND
-402 MIERLANARYVA
+402 MIERLADARYVA
-414 ETRRLTIEQQHTYL
+414 ETHRLTIKQQHTYL

-445 NEVIT
+445 NQVIT
-450 ANRAAGSILDLDIE
+450 ANHAASSILDLDIE
-464 HYLRQP
+464 RYVQQPISVLRQ
-470 LSRLREEHP
+470 EHP
-479 QLEPLWNLMDHQ
+479 QLEPLWDLMDHQ
-491 QYSVA
+491 QHSVT
-496 DLRRQLQIN
+496 DLRQQFQIN
-505 NELKVLH
+505 NELKALH
-512 CHGAQLPNGAGYVV
+512 CHGAQLPKGAGCVV

-576 AEGDSE
+576 AEEDAE
-582 ILKRATQTIVRQV
+582 ILQRATQTIVRQV
-595 ESMKSMIDE
+595 ESMKTMIDE

-609 ADRFTPELLDLNAL
+609 SDRFTPELLDLNAL
-623 SMEVIDLYEEDQ
+623 STELLDLYKTDRSE
-635 PKIAIRTELSEAPSW
+635 ISIRTELSDTPAW
-650 IQGDPDRIRQ
+650 IQGDPGRMRQ

-672 QEEQAEGAIILSTGM
+672 QEGQDEGAVILSTGI
-687 QENTVT
+687 QGHTVA
-693 LKVRDTGPGFAPEI
+693 LEVRDAGPGFAPEI

-716 TTKPTGN
+716 TTKPNGN

-731 RITEDHQGRIRV
+731 QITEDHQGRIRV
-743 YNDPT
+743 YNDPM
-748 GGGCVEVEFN
+748 GGGCVSIEFN
-758 ASPQPPQEVQS
+758 ASPQPPQEVQN

>member
-1 MAPALRW
+1 MAPALRR
-8 FLAGPWPVI
+8 FLTGPWSVI
-17 GMFLLLAGSLAIM
+17 GMFLLLVGSLGIM
-30 AEATQSSGHFHR
+30 AEATQTSGHFHR

-68 LIQRLRHR
+68 LIRRLRHR

-89 FASFTL
+89 FASFTV

-102 LFSVWLISSGIDSWF
+102 GFSVWLIFSGIDSWF

-125 NKALELSRTSVDMQM
+125 NKAMELSRTSVDMQM
-140 RERRSQVE
+140 RERRAQVE
-148 RLLQEPIDVGDP
+148 RLWREPVDAGDP
-160 EAMVVRMHDLVV
+160 DAMAVRVHDLVI

-177 EATLLD
+177 EVTLLD
-183 SSNKII
+183 SNNKII
-189 ASQGEVPD
+189 ASEGEVPD
-197 ILPDLP
+197 IVPDLP
-203 GEAQLQLLQESEE
+203 GETQLQLLQEQEDRI
-216 SEESG
+216 
-221 FYMAQEEHPDHGTIV
+221 YMAQGEHPEYGTII
-236 RILMQVPALR
+236 RILMQVPALMR
-246 RGLPFTDQELPL
+246 VPALDQELPL
-258 ALNQEL
+258 TDE
-264 PRTLDREMLLTTQ
+264 
-277 ELSLTLDREML
+277 ELSLTLSQDL
-288 LTTQELSLTL
+288 PLAYQELPLTL

-315 EKASVTYQSLLEQRT
+315 EKASVTYQLLLELRD

-336 TFVMALAVLL
+336 TFVMSLAVLL
-346 GLLFAMWAALFSAQ
+346 GLLFAMWAALYSAQ
-360 RILSPISELARGIE
+360 RILSPISELSRGIE
-374 AVAVGE
+374 AVAAGE

-395 LVHSYND
+395 MVHSYND

-414 ETRRLTIEQQHTYL
+414 ETRRLMIEQQHTYL

-450 ANRAAGSILDLDIE
+450 ANRAASSILNLDIE
-464 HYLRQP
+464 RYIKQP
-470 LSRLREEHP
+470 LSVLRQEHP
-479 QLEPLWNLMDHQ
+479 QLEPLWDLMDRQ
-491 QYSVA
+491 QYSIT

-512 CHGAQLPNGAGYVV
+512 CHGAQLPKGAGYVV

-557 LTPIRLSAERMQHR
+557 LTPIRLSAERIQHR
-571 IQPSL
+571 IEPGL
-576 AEGDSE
+576 TTENSE
-582 ILKRATQTIVRQV
+582 ILQRATQTIVRQV
-595 ESMKSMIDE
+595 ESMKTMVDE

-609 ADRFTPELLDLNAL
+609 TARFTPELLDLNSL
-623 SMEVIDLYEEDQ
+623 SMEVLDLYIEDRS
-635 PKIAIRTELSEAPSW
+635 KIAIRAELSEAPAW
-650 IQGDPDRIRQ
+650 IQGDPGRIRQ

-672 QEEQAEGAIILSTGM
+672 QEEQAEGTIILSTEMREGI
-687 QENTVT
+687 VT
-693 LKVRDTGPGFAPEI
+693 LEVRDAGPGFAPEI

-716 TTKPTGN
+716 TTKPSGS

-748 GGGCVEVEFN
+748 GGGCVEIEFD
-758 ASPQPPQEVQS
+758 AAPQPSQEVQS
-769 PAAVA
+769 QAAVA

>member
-1 MAPALRW
+1 MVPALRW

-68 LIQRLRHR
+68 LIRRLRHR
-76 EAGSRLSLRMTGM
+76 EAGSRLSLRMTAM

-102 LFSVWLISSGIDSWF
+102 IFSVWLISSGIDSWF

-148 RLLQEPIDVGDP
+148 RLLQEPIDVSDP

-172 QTGAL
+172 QTGAV

-216 SEESG
+216 SG
-221 FYMAQEEHPDHGTIV
+221 FYMAQEEHPEHGTIV
-236 RILMQVPALR
+236 RILMQVPALSR
-246 RGLPFTDQELPL
+246 ELPLTDQELPL

-264 PRTLDREMLLTTQ
+264 PLTLNQELPLLLSQELPLTLNREIPLTT
-277 ELSLTLDREML
+277 R
-288 LTTQELSLTL
+288 ELSLTL

-380 YSQRLPAG
+380 YSQRLPTG
-388 RRDELGQ
+388 RDDELGQ

-450 ANRAAGSILDLDIE
+450 ANPAASSILDLDIE
-464 HYLRQP
+464 RYIRQP
-470 LSRLREEHP
+470 ISVLREEHP

-512 CHGAQLPNGAGYVV
+512 CHGAQLPKGAGYVV

-571 IQPSL
+571 IQSNL
-576 AEGDSE
+576 AEEDSE
-582 ILKRATQTIVRQV
+582 ILQRATQTIVRQV

-623 SMEVIDLYEEDQ
+623 STEVLDLYMEDRS
-635 PKIAIRTELSEAPSW
+635 KISIRTELSETPAW
-650 IQGDPDRIRQ
+650 MQGDPDRIRQ

-672 QEEQAEGAIILSTGM
+672 QEEQAEGAIILSTEM
-687 QENTVT
+687 QGATVV
-693 LKVRDTGPGFAPEI
+693 LKVQDTGPGFAPEI
-707 IARAFEPYV
+707 ITRAFEPYV

-758 ASPQPPQEVQS
+758 ASPQPPQEVQN

>member
-8 FLAGPWPVI
+8 FLAGPWPII

-61 IGLSLSR
+61 IGLGLSR
-68 LIQRLRHR
+68 LIQRLRSR
-76 EAGSRLSLRMTGM
+76 EAGSRLSLRMTAM

-148 RLLQEPIDVGDP
+148 RLLQEPIDVSDP
-160 EAMVVRMHDLVV
+160 EAMVVRMHDLMV

-216 SEESG
+216 SG
-221 FYMAQEEHPDHGTIV
+221 FYMAQEEHPEHGTIV

-246 RGLPFTDQELPL
+246 RELPFTDQELPL
-258 ALNQEL
+258 TLNQEL
-264 PRTLDREMLLTTQ
+264 P
-277 ELSLTLDREML
+277 LTLDREMP

-310 LTDSV
+310 LTGSV

-464 HYLRQP
+464 RYLRQP
-470 LSRLREEHP
+470 LSTLREEHP

-505 NELKVLH
+505 NELKALH

-576 AEGDSE
+576 AEDDSE
-582 ILKRATQTIVRQV
+582 ILRRATQTIVRQV

>member
-68 LIQRLRHR
+68 LIRRLRSR

-148 RLLQEPIDVGDP
+148 RLLQDPIDVGDP

-216 SEESG
+216 SG
-221 FYMAQEEHPDHGTIV
+221 FYMAQEEHPEHGTIV

-246 RGLPFTDQELPL
+246 RELPFTDQELPL

-264 PRTLDREMLLTTQ
+264 P
-277 ELSLTLDREML
+277 LTLDREML

-310 LTDSV
+310 LTGSV

-464 HYLRQP
+464 RYLRQP

-505 NELKVLH
+505 NELKALH

-571 IQPSL
+571 IQSSL
-576 AEGDSE
+576 AEEDSE

-609 ADRFTPELLDLNAL
+609 TDRFTPELLDLNAL

-672 QEEQAEGAIILSTGM
+672 QEEQAEGAIILSTGI

-748 GGGCVEVEFN
+748 GGGCVEVEFD

>member
-76 EAGSRLSLRMTGM
+76 EAGSRLSLRMTAM

-102 LFSVWLISSGIDSWF
+102 IFSVWLISSGIDSWF

-148 RLLQEPIDVGDP
+148 RLLQEPIDVSDP
-160 EAMVVRMHDLVV
+160 EAMVVRMHDLMV
-172 QTGAL
+172 QTGAV

-216 SEESG
+216 SG
-221 FYMAQEEHPDHGTIV
+221 FYMAQEEHPEHGTIV
-236 RILMQVPALR
+236 RILMQVPALSR
-246 RGLPFTDQELPL
+246 ELPLTDQEVPL

-264 PRTLDREMLLTTQ
+264 SLTMNQELPLILNQELPLTLNREMPLTTR
-277 ELSLTLDREML
+277 ELSLI
-288 LTTQELSLTL
+288 L

-380 YSQRLPAG
+380 YSQRLPTG
-388 RRDELGQ
+388 RGDELGQ
-395 LVHSYND
+395 LVQSYND

-450 ANRAAGSILDLDIE
+450 ANPAASSILDLDIE
-464 HYLRQP
+464 RYIRQP
-470 LSRLREEHP
+470 ISLLREEHP

-512 CHGAQLPNGAGYVV
+512 CHGAQLPKGAGYVV

-571 IQPSL
+571 IQSNL
-576 AEGDSE
+576 AEEDSE
-582 ILKRATQTIVRQV
+582 ILQRATQTIVRQV
-595 ESMKSMIDE
+595 ESMKTMIDE

-623 SMEVIDLYEEDQ
+623 STEVLDLYMEDR
-635 PKIAIRTELSEAPSW
+635 PKISIQTELSETPAW

-672 QEEQAEGAIILSTGM
+672 QEEQAEGTIILSTEI
-687 QENTVT
+687 QEGTVV
-693 LKVRDTGPGFAPEI
+693 LKVQDTGPGFAPEI

-716 TTKPTGN
+716 TTKPSGN

-748 GGGCVEVEFN
+748 GGGCVEIEFN
-758 ASPQPPQEVQS
+758 ASPQSPQEVQS